1 MADAVWKS
9 KEDKA
14 TNDYVVLINN
24 RVEAINKLKAV
35 VSIYKDIKSA
45 ELGTLATPQAGK
57 AIEVIKG
64 EKMVVLYG
72 HDRVNFINVQTEE

>member
-35 VSIYKDIKSA
+35 VSIEDIKSA

>member
-64 EKMVVLYG
+64 EKKVVLYG